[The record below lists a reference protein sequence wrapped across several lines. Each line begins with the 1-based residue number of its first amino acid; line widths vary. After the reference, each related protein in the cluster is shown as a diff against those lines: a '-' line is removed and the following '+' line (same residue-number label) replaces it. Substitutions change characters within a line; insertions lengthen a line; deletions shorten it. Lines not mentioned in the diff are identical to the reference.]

1 MLQTQR
7 LYYLDWLRL
16 SAFIILIL
24 FHSWQPFTNF
34 DWLIKSNHKSMV
46 ADIFT
51 VFFHTWRRI
60 TKYSKLILLF
70 SLPIIFIYIILKPI
84 FPEYTSV
91 TDFLTYTCIFIYGF
105 VF

>member
-1 MLQTQR
+1 
-7 LYYLDWLRL
+7 
-16 SAFIILIL
+16 
-24 FHSWQPFTNF
+24 
-34 DWLIKSNHKSMV
+34 MV

-51 VFFHTWRRI
+51 VFFHTWRRL

-91 TDFLTYTCIFIYGF
+91 TDFLTYTCIFIYGY

>member
-1 MLQTQR
+1 
-7 LYYLDWLRL
+7 
-16 SAFIILIL
+16 
-24 FHSWQPFTNF
+24 
-34 DWLIKSNHKSMV
+34 MV

-51 VFFHTWRRI
+51 VFFHTWRRL

-91 TDFLTYTCIFIYGF
+91 TDFLTYTCIFIYGY
-105 VF
+105 VFKSKKSPKNGTFNIIVANIISTFKVLMQLVFKTKN